1 MKRIFLI
8 SLLFVLVAACG
19 RKDKGIMPERLLNE
33 QEMTALMTDVQIV
46 EADINFRKSKGDNI
60 EGLSKAYYDQLF
72 EHHGIT
78 DSIFAQNIRYY
89 TERPALLETIMDS
102 VTQRL
107 TKVQSESRRDD
118 SQ

>member
-60 EGLSKAYYDQLF
+60 EGLSV
-72 EHHGIT
+72 I
-78 DSIFAQNIRYY
+78 
-89 TERPALLETIMDS
+89 P
-102 VTQRL
+102 
-107 TKVQSESRRDD
+107 
-118 SQ
+118 